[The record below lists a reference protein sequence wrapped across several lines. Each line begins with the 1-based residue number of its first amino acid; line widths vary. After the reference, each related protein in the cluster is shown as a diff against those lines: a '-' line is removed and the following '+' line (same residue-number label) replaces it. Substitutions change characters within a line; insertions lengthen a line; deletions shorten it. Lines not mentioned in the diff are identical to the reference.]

1 MKNNN
6 ALIIFSIVALVAV
19 GTLGFS
25 QITQGMD
32 NSAIKGDPITVSQ
45 NLLPNYQSVTTAT
58 SIPVTTATAIQ
69 PRKITFQ
76 AIQKYAKSSI
86 QTVTAQGIE
95 ISATNFI
102 KEGNEVYV
110 DVCYQLPDNS
120 DWTINQATL
129 ITRDSQEL
137 VLSGGS
143 GLEFTQTLEG
153 SQRKI
158 TQFIDN
164 KVIVKEYS
172 ASQDV
177 PDYRCDRLDF
187 ILSDSE
193 KVDLSSIKLTI
204 DSLIAIP
211 REGEEC
217 QVYNDKI
224 QTALDAEGSGIKF
237 QCIQSDGGPQI
248 QIINKPSYMSLADAQ
263 NEISKYSITDVYRGP
278 WDFESS
284 VQ

>member
-32 NSAIKGDPITVSQ
+32 NSAIIDDPITVSQ
-45 NLLPNYQSVTTAT
+45 NLLPNYPSVATAT

-69 PRKITFQ
+69 PRKIIYQ

-86 QTVTAQGIE
+86 RTVTAQGIE

-153 SQRKI
+153 SKRKI

-172 ASQDV
+172 AKPDV
-177 PDYRCDRLDF
+177 PDYRCDKLDF
-187 ILSDSE
+187 ILLDPE
-193 KVDLSSIKLTI
+193 NVDLSSVKLTI

-217 QVYNDKI
+217 QVYSDKI

-237 QCIQSDGGPQI
+237 QCILSDGGPQI
-248 QIINKPSYMSLADAQ
+248 QIINKPASMSLADAQ